1 MAHRSGISETVLTSQ
16 VNSSQSLEVLPM
28 KCIAD
33 SLSKQTTTNKAC
45 QRTSLW
51 NKVFH
56 LERKPQRLNSGS
68 YLHWIGL
75 RKPAGKRKPGQ
86 ALLLASSID
95 LCSRLLTK
103 SEQGLDGEFLK
114 LELSTNFLSRS
125 IQTPTL
131 LQLWTSSHTR
141 SSRLCTYS
149 CFQPLAYCSC
159 AVVCS
164 STLQIGCNSRV
175 YLCLLNV

>member
-28 KCIAD
+28 QCIAD

-75 RKPAGKRKPGQ
+75 RKACREEETRPST
-86 ALLLASSID
+86 ASGFKHR

-125 IQTPTL
+125 IQNTHSPPTL
-131 LQLWTSSHTR
+131 NLQPHSFLTALYLLMLSASSLLLLCCSLQFH
-141 SSRLCTYS
+141 SANRL
-149 CFQPLAYCSC
+149 
-159 AVVCS
+159 
-164 STLQIGCNSRV
+164 
-175 YLCLLNV
+175 